1 MTVSLTFRTNREEII
16 TMIILA
22 GIIIYF
28 NSGLDGEP
36 KTSFSKSV
44 IPTMEYIRKRI
55 DRVRYTKFGNTKLK
69 HMISSRLTGSYRS
82 FHASVLL

>member
-36 KTSFSKSV
+36 KKYFSKSV
-44 IPTMEYIRKRI
+44 IPTMEYIGKRI
-55 DRVRYTKFGNTKLK
+55 DRVWYTSFG
-69 HMISSRLTGSYRS
+69 IQRQII
-82 FHASVLL
+82 